1 MHTDAHRWD
10 RGHRSCAA
18 SQGWSFDVHR
28 EWLCRT
34 RIIGVHRW
42 FHSLALPP
50 AALAL
55 RHVAWI
61 RPVNVRRD
69 VAGAC
74 TGAWGHAEGLC
85 PVSVRTSAEGH
96 LARRYRFRR
105 VPAGRQRNRAR
116 LSVVSRLSVVCRQGT
131 THAVVA
137 SVSMNVSLYD
147 GRDSAAWHANW
158 SDYTRVGVRFEDDLR
173 LVPARYAGNYPKD
186 PCGQGSARGCVRP
199 GSVFTV
205 LSLYVSVLKILAMP
219 HPAPATGTIRSLCA
233 ETPCAITAEF
243 PPKRVVGDGRPLR

>member
-1 MHTDAHRWD
+1 MHTDGTGAAAPAPLARVGLSMFTVN
-10 RGHRSCAA
+10 GHAGLGPSVC
-18 SQGWSFDVHR
+18 
-28 EWLCRT
+28 
-34 RIIGVHRW
+34 IGVHRCA
-42 FHSLALPP
+42 S

-69 VAGAC
+69 EAGAC
-74 TGAWGHAEGLC
+74 SGWCLYMCMGSCRGFVPRVRPDLGRGASRPTVSIPPRSCRPATEPGQAFCRVQAGDHAC
-85 PVSVRTSAEGH
+85 
-96 LARRYRFRR
+96 RRC
-105 VPAGRQRNRAR
+105 QR
-116 LSVVSRLSVVCRQGT
+116 L
-131 THAVVA
+131 
-137 SVSMNVSLYD
+137 MNVSLYD

-158 SDYTRVGVRFEDDLR
+158 LDYTRVGVRFEDDLR
-173 LVPARYAGNYPKD
+173 LVPARYAGNHPKD

-233 ETPCAITAEF
+233 ETPCAIAAEF